1 MCNFLCIAVLQ
12 YTWLCCIVNQHV
24 VQKYL
29 CFLPYFL
36 GWAQWTIPLY
46 ERANC
51 YAKCP
56 GCYLKIIICYT
67 LIAFSAYK
75 RSSVYIFC
83 YAKIASWNRSLW
95 LIMQG
100 GMRFLHYGSW
110 LIYDTKL
117 FFKLEKYNLKH
128 KVDFSMALWFGE
140 VFHENC
146 NGFVFSFV
154 FLTRCHFAPNSTETA
169 NWTLFSM
176 KVIHAGMVCCN
187 Y

>member
-36 GWAQWTIPLY
+36 GWAQWTIPVY

-95 LIMQG
+95 LIKQG
-100 GMRFLHYGSW
+100 WGWGFSMMVLDLSMIPNCFSNLRNIISNIKLIFLWHYGLGKYFMRTAMDLFS
-110 LIYDTKL
+110 LL
-117 FFKLEKYNLKH
+117 FF
-128 KVDFSMALWFGE
+128 
-140 VFHENC
+140 
-146 NGFVFSFV
+146 
-154 FLTRCHFAPNSTETA
+154 
-169 NWTLFSM
+169 
-176 KVIHAGMVCCN
+176 
-187 Y
+187 